1 MRSDPGGWSHNFSH
15 MTHEKGLLLPECL
28 GLLAPKKGREKGAE
42 VGGASNVTDE
52 AVFIISNPAYI
63 NGNI

>member
-1 MRSDPGGWSHNFSH
+1 MRSDPGCWSHNFSH
-15 MTHEKGLLLPECL
+15 MTHEKGLCSQCL
-28 GLLAPKKGREKGAE
+28 GPLAPKKQKGGE

>member
-1 MRSDPGGWSHNFSH
+1 
-15 MTHEKGLLLPECL
+15 MTHERGLLLPGGL
-28 GLLAPKKGREKGAE
+28 GPLAPKKLEGGE
-42 VGGASNVTDE
+42 VGGASNGKDE

>member
-1 MRSDPGGWSHNFSH
+1 MSQAAGVAILSHA
-15 MTHEKGLLLPECL
+15 TRERGLLLPE
-28 GLLAPKKGREKGAE
+28 GSGPLAPKQAE
-42 VGGASNVTDE
+42 GGEVSGASNGKDE